1 MAAAIWRGPREWPIS
16 PDLAKLAKIRAIPI
30 EAPYEVATATG
41 EGIPITSKCRPRV
54 QIGRFVRRVQF
65 QVAPIEPGVCILGMS
80 FLDLVEPLIRW
91 KEQRM
96 RLPVKRTE
104 GKNYQWVPA
113 MTLIPRALA
122 GLTSTRYSEDKT
134 LNASDSEPDEEEDV
148 VQSTAAITD
157 ECSVTFE
164 DLCSEQRED
173 TNG

>member
-1 MAAAIWRGPREWPIS
+1 
-16 PDLAKLAKIRAIPI
+16 
-30 EAPYEVATATG
+30 
-41 EGIPITSKCRPRV
+41 
-54 QIGRFVRRVQF
+54 
-65 QVAPIEPGVCILGMS
+65 
-80 FLDLVEPLIRW
+80 
-91 KEQRM
+91 M

-122 GLTSTRYSEDKT
+122 GLTSTRYSEEKT
-134 LNASDSEPDEEEDV
+134 LNASDSEPDEEEDDV
-148 VQSTAAITD
+148 RSTAAITD